1 MIHEYVYVYCYK
13 RSITTAADVKVNQ
26 LKALV
31 FVPPIVSAIKSTP
44 PDLRWG
50 YVQKAKP
57 KPRQTNTRRHFSVPE
72 IILPA
77 CARYCNCT
85 WVEME
90 QSGRDIRDFCKGVN
104 IRDHSR
110 RAETRRYL
118 VNLKH

>member
-50 YVQKAKP
+50 ICTKGKTKTKANKH
-57 KPRQTNTRRHFSVPE
+57 TSAFFGTRNNFAGMCT
-72 IILPA
+72 IL
-77 CARYCNCT
+77 
-85 WVEME
+85 
-90 QSGRDIRDFCKGVN
+90 
-104 IRDHSR
+104 
-110 RAETRRYL
+110 
-118 VNLKH
+118 